1 MKTIRASIR
10 IFMFAASTLGA
21 YVIWFVGNLL
31 IPNKVYWRQMI
42 FNGWTWTF
50 TKICGMKIEIIGTPP
65 KPPYFLV
72 CNHLSYAD
80 MAALRQAVVGVFV
93 AKSEILTWPL
103 AGAIIKSMGTVFID
117 RTNRRD
123 IPRAGRQI
131 IERLDAGEGV
141 IVFPEG
147 TTSKGEDVLP
157 FNSSFLQFAAESDV
171 PVSYA
176 AVTYRTPDGAP
187 PASTY
192 VCWWEDISFF
202 AHIWRMFKLSGFTTV
217 INFGEAPI
225 KNTDRKALAAELRQ
239 KVSDAFI
246 PVV

>member
-1 MKTIRASIR
+1 
-10 IFMFAASTLGA
+10 MFAASTLGA

-123 IPRAGRQI
+123 IPRAGELI
-131 IERLDAGEGV
+131 VERLDNGEGV
-141 IVFPEG
+141 VVFPEG
-147 TTSKGEDVLP
+147 KATNGEDVDP
-157 FNSSFLQFAAESDV
+157 FNSSFLEFAAQGDI

-176 AVTYRTPDGAP
+176 SITYSTPDGET
-187 PASTY
+187 PANQAA
-192 VCWWEDISFF
+192 CWWEDISFF
-202 AHIWRMFKLSGFTTV
+202 AHLWRLFKVSEYTAT
-217 INFGEAPI
+217 ITFGEQPVV
-225 KNTDRKALAAELRQ
+225 NPDRKLLAAELRQ
-239 KVSDAFI
+239 RVADSFV
-246 PVV
+246 PVK